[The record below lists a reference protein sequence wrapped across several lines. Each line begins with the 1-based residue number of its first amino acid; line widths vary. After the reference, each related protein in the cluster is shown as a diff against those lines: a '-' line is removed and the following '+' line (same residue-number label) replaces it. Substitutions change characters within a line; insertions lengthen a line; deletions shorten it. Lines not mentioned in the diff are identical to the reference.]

1 MAEHVAMAL
10 PPTVW
15 SFERDL
21 PPDGRTLSPGTCV
34 VKALYR
40 AQREAI
46 CVSASAPGCRGA
58 AFYLGVAAASPRAGA
73 ALALKERFKGS
84 VALGEAF
91 YREAAPPPATSKWL
105 VIRSVESIDDRTVP
119 EVVNLWVDAASLA
132 ALVTL
137 ANHDRAG
144 NDDVLMP
151 FSAGC
156 QSLWTIPLQRA
167 GRENGTCVAG
177 LVDPAVRRW
186 LPRDL
191 LAFSTTRIGSSRLPH
206 ACPAAFSCPNTL
218 LTPAMLNRRV
228 LSYSNSSL
236 EECRL
241 LERGSQ
247 MSSSSGSRTLC
258 SARDPRGRPTRN
270 RMAGRSFRASGNSS

>member
-1 MAEHVAMAL
+1 LASAREVREAARLLAEHVAMAV

-15 SFERDL
+15 SLEREL
-21 PPDGRTLSPGTCV
+21 PPSGRALSAGTCL

-40 AQREAI
+40 AQHETL
-46 CVSASAPGCRGA
+46 CLSASAPGCRGA
-58 AFYLGVAAASPRAGA
+58 AFYLGFAAASPRAGT

-84 VALGEAF
+84 VALGDAF
-91 YREAAPPPATSKWL
+91 YREAAPPPATSEWL

-144 NDDVLMP
+144 NDDVLIP

-167 GRENGTCVAG
+167 GRDNGTCVVG
-177 LVDPAVRRW
+177 LIDPAVRRW

-191 LAFSTTRIGSSRLPH
+191 LAFSTTANRFVALAARVPGSFLLP
-206 ACPAAFSCPNTL
+206 
-218 LTPAMLNRRV
+218 
-228 LSYSNSSL
+228 
-236 EECRL
+236 
-241 LERGSQ
+241 
-247 MSSSSGSRTLC
+247 
-258 SARDPRGRPTRN
+258 
-270 RMAGRSFRASGNSS
+270 